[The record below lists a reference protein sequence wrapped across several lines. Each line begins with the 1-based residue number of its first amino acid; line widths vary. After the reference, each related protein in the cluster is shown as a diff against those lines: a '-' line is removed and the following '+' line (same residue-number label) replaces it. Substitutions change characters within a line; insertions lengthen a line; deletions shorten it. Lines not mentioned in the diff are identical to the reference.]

1 MEEIIKALSWP
12 HFTFLFAL
20 IFLFIYKKQIETF
33 MSRIASIDKNGIKIS
48 PMPEAQREK
57 DKTEAVQELLLAIG
71 DSIVLRDI
79 EGRIKTDLESRGL
92 ETNGDT
98 IKVLI
103 KHLGAAKVL
112 LDFEQIH
119 NLIFGS
125 QIYLLKRLNEVIGQG
140 LSKEDINAHFNR
152 IQKKYN
158 EDFIDWS
165 MDQYMTFLI
174 GRSLVTVENETYH
187 ITNLGVEYLTW
198 MMRNGRSENMPL

>member
-1 MEEIIKALSWP
+1 MEEIIKALNWP

-57 DKTEAVQELLLAIG
+57 DKTEAVQELLLVIG

-103 KHLGAAKVL
+103 KHLGATKVL

-140 LSKEDINAHFNR
+140 LSREDINVHFNR
-152 IQKKYN
+152 IQEKYN

-165 MDQYMTFLI
+165 VDQYMTFLL
-174 GRSLVTVENETYH
+174 GRSLVTVDNDTYH
-187 ITNLGVEYLTW
+187 IT
-198 MMRNGRSENMPL
+198 